1 MTVQVTNNGFSTL
14 ASGINNSVTTVALA
28 SGEGARFPTLTT
40 GNYFYGT
47 LIDTSNNLEIVK
59 VTARSTDSLTV
70 VRAQDNT
77 SARAFSTGDRF
88 ELRPVAKLFEDI
100 RTLAIED
107 RPRAQPIVIN
117 GDMAIAQR
125 GDMTGITSG
134 QYITT
139 DRFFINMIN
148 LGTWSF
154 AQSTDNPGNGFG
166 NSLKIDCTTADASP
180 AAGDNFYLSM
190 QSEGRNLQ
198 GLLKGTSAA
207 KTSTLAYWIKCNKTG
222 NYVVE
227 LWDRT
232 NDRHVGKVVTISQAN
247 TWEKHVCNFPAD
259 TSGALANSNARS
271 IMISWAFD
279 SGSNFTSGTLPTSWA
294 SRVDAN
300 RFVGTNLGLGDNTAN
315 EVLITGV
322 QWEVGTFD
330 ANSIPTFQFEDGGAS
345 LARCQR
351 YFQIIGPTG
360 SYSVFGQYYSGTHAR
375 LHTSLI
381 TEMRSAPSIAVTGTL
396 TNEIEETGVALRTP
410 TSVGIVGSSTNT
422 IAFAAAGISG
432 GTVSNQVIWRD
443 YVQCEAEL

>member
-1 MTVQVTNNGFSTL
+1 MALTLHGTVSDN
-14 ASGINNSVTTVALA
+14 TVALDRKTA
-28 SGEGARFPTLTT
+28 TP
-40 GNYFYGT
+40 
-47 LIDTSNNLEIVK
+47 LI
-59 VTARSTDSLTV
+59 
-70 VRAQDNT
+70 
-77 SARAFSTGDRF
+77 
-88 ELRPVAKLFEDI
+88 
-100 RTLAIED
+100 
-107 RPRAQPIVIN
+107 IN